1 MASIPHPK
9 NPSAK
14 TTDDK
19 NKGQLTAQNLS
30 QSDKLNGKAANYF
43 FWPILASGINL
54 IVNLVAAITEDFGHG
69 HLYAVLISF
78 AAIGIL
84 FFTEKLARRGRLISA
99 LGIMS
104 VVTALESIISAAVT
118 SFGGIVTVF
127 TPILAFVLI
136 LPVLQSKMA
145 QRLAFFNSLIT
156 VIVATLLI
164 FRGAHDESDNYL
176 TVFMLVAGVTI
187 ILIGVFRVLTQ
198 HQFFM
203 TKAISDLQIS
213 NQSRGEL
220 AKQLRLQSEKLQ
232 ERSSR
237 LETLNDVTQN
247 VMRQLTMD
255 DMLSYIMRRAADL
268 VQANHTSVL
277 LQDREGENLIIHYGT
292 GLFRALRGNRLTK
305 FDNNLA
311 IHVWQTGKTEVINDY
326 AHSAYRASAFSQYGL
341 IAVCVTPLIH
351 NKKVIGVLEFANNR
365 DGAYFSDEHVTLLN
379 QLSHLAS
386 IAYANSAL
394 YAQVQTERDVAR
406 RVMKTMGQGLSLIG
420 KNGNINY
427 VNPALTSLLGYH
439 PDELV
444 GQPFD
449 NLFAE
454 EQWADQPRY
463 QRTHQSQAFSGQYL
477 LRRKD
482 GTTVPSLISYPPQ
495 MVESLLDETVCVFTD
510 LTQIKSFQDK
520 MKEARDQALH
530 MVELKTGFL
539 ATVSHELRTPL
550 HSIEG
555 YLELL
560 LDTRLDEEQKS
571 YAQTAFDASVN
582 LNEIINEVLDFSKLE
597 GKAMQLQLAAGSVK
611 AVLETVVATL
621 NSKAM
626 QKNLFLNFDVTPQV
640 PQQLMIDSQRLRQ
653 ILLNLAGNAIKFTQ
667 EGGVQ
672 IRVQPQSVTD
682 GAITLLFSVIDTGIG
697 ISKNDQERIF
707 QPFMQADS
715 TATRS
720 FGGTGLGL
728 AIVKSLVE
736 LMGGEVGVQSETG
749 KGSRFWF
756 TVVAPIIVDTTRK
769 PIVSDPIITKL
780 PPLPAKDHS
789 NRLSVSAAP
798 ATITDI
804 QLIAPTVVAE
814 A

>member
-30 QSDKLNGKAANYF
+30 QSDKFSKAVNYF
-43 FWPILASGINL
+43 FWPIVASSINIL
-54 IVNLVAAITEDFGHG
+54 VNIVAAIAEDFEDG
-69 HLYAVLISF
+69 HLFAAAISF
-78 AAIGIL
+78 VAIGIL
-84 FFTEKLARRGRLISA
+84 LFSRKLAQRGHLIPA

-104 VVTALESIISAAVT
+104 IVTALDSIFSAVIT
-118 SFGGIVTVF
+118 TYGGIVTMLA
-127 TPILAFVLI
+127 PILVFVLI
-136 LPVLQSKMA
+136 LPVLQSKIA
-145 QRLAFFNSLIT
+145 QRLALFNSI
-156 VIVATLLI
+156 
-164 FRGAHDESDNYL
+164 
-176 TVFMLVAGVTI
+176 VTI
-187 ILIGVFRVLTQ
+187 IVASLLITRGLHDEAGNNATVLMLVTGVIVILVGVFRVLTQ

-203 TKAISDLQIS
+203 AKAIADLQIS
-213 NQSRGEL
+213 NQSRGDL

-237 LETLNDVTQN
+237 LEILNDVTQN

-277 LQDREGENLIIHYGT
+277 LQDREGENLTIHYGT

-311 IHVWQTGKTEVINDY
+311 IHVWQTGKTEVTNDY
-326 AHSAYRASAFSQYGL
+326 GHSAYRSSAFSQYGL
-341 IAVCVTPLIH
+341 ISVCVTPLIH

-427 VNPALTSLLGYH
+427 VNPALASLLGYN

-510 LTQIKSFQDK
+510 LTHIKSFQDK

-626 QKNLFLNFDVTPQV
+626 QKNLFFNFDVTPQV

-769 PIVSDPIITKL
+769 SIVSDPIITKL

-789 NRLSVSAAP
+789 NRLLVAAAP

-804 QLIAPTVVAE
+804 QLIAPAVAE